1 MKNLEETGKKDEELS
16 WGWKRWL
23 KMAFLTV
30 GLKSVLN
37 LKQICSK

>member
-1 MKNLEETGKKDEELS
+1 MTNLEEAGKKDEELS
-16 WGWKRWL
+16 WGWRRRL

-37 LKQICSK
+37 LKQVCSK